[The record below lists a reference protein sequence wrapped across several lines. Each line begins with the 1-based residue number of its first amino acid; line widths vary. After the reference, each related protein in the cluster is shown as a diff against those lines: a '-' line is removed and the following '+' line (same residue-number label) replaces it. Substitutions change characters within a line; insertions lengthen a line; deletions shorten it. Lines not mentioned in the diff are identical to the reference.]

1 MWTEM
6 SDPAI
11 LVKLGERIKD
21 YRIRMGL
28 KQSDVAKMSRIGTN
42 TIYKIEKG
50 RPISILLLISILR
63 TFGLLENIDMLV
75 PETKLTPMQLLKL
88 QEKKIKRV
96 RNT

>member
-1 MWTEM
+1 M

-21 YRIRMGL
+21 YRIRLGL
-28 KQSDVAKMSRIGTN
+28 KQSEVAKMSSIGTN

-50 RPISILLLISILR
+50 KPVSILLLISILR
-63 TFGLLENIDMLV
+63 TLGLLDNIEMLV
-75 PETKLTPMQLLKL
+75 PETKLTPMQLLKM
-88 QEKKIKRV
+88 QEKKTTRV